1 MYKIID
7 TEFIEVRNKTSM
19 IRVVILCDTSAD
31 IPKPESSWDTGS
43 ICRVA
48 NEKKTLILNNKRE
61 WV

>member
-31 IPKPESSWDTGS
+31 IPEPESSWDTGS
-43 ICRVA
+43 ICRIA
-48 NEKKTLILNNKRE
+48 NEKKTLVLNNARE

>member
-7 TEFIEVRNKTSM
+7 SEFIEVRNKTSM
-19 IRVVILCDTSAD
+19 IRVAILCDNSSD
-31 IPKPESSWDTGS
+31 VPEPLKNWDTGS

-48 NEKKTLILNNKRE
+48 NEKKTLVLNNARE

>member
-31 IPKPESSWDTGS
+31 VPKPESSWDAGS

-48 NEKKTLILNNKRE
+48 NEKKTLVLNNARE

>member
-7 TEFIEVRNKTSM
+7 SEFIEILNKTSM
-19 IRVVILCDTSAD
+19 IRTTILCDTSAD
-31 IPKPESSWDTGS
+31 IPEPLENWDVGS

-48 NEKKTLILNNKRE
+48 NERKTLILNNKRE

>member
-7 TEFIEVRNKTSM
+7 SEFTEIHNKTSM

-31 IPKPESSWDTGS
+31 VPEPESSWDIGS
-43 ICRVA
+43 ICRAA

>member
-7 TEFIEVRNKTSM
+7 SEFTEIHNKTSM
-19 IRVVILCDTSAD
+19 IRTTILCDTSAD
-31 IPKPESSWDTGS
+31 VPEPESSWDIGS

-48 NEKKTLILNNKRE
+48 NEKKTLVLNNKRE